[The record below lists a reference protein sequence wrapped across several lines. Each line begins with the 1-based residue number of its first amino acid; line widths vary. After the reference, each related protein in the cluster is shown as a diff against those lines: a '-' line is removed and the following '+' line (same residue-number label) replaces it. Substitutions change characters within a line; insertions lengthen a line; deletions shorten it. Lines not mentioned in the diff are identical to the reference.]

1 MAGRAF
7 ASPLGRGVRGA
18 RGAAAPAANWVVRRR
33 PPDYVLFAFV
43 ATLVVFGVI
52 AVYSASYAF
61 AAFEFDDPNYF
72 FRRQAMWAVIGF
84 GALLV
89 FMNLDYRWLRY
100 LALPLIA
107 VTILMLAAVLVV
119 GDDVNGARRWITI
132 GPFGGQPSELAKFAV
147 LIYMSAWLVAKGE
160 TVRDFQMGVA
170 PFLAIVA
177 LVGGLVMAEP
187 DLGTT
192 LMIAA
197 ITGTLFFVAQSRLSH
212 VLLLAMGT
220 LLAGGVLILASG
232 YRVDR
237 ITSFT
242 SAETDPS
249 GLGFQTLQMLVAF
262 GSGGVWGLGLGVSRQ
277 KFLYVPGAHTDGMMA
292 IIGEELGFV
301 GVVMI
306 LVLFAGVI
314 WRAAR
319 IAHRAPDKFGSL
331 LATGIIAW
339 LGFQL
344 LINVGGV
351 TRMIPLTGIPLP
363 FLSYGGSALA
373 ATMAAVG
380 VLLSISRY
388 AALGP
393 ADEAPRGAV
402 RASVPDVA
410 PGRGSRGQR

>member
-18 RGAAAPAANWVVRRR
+18 RGASTPAVPWVVRRR
-33 PPDYVLFAFV
+33 PPDYVLFALV
-43 ATLVVFGVI
+43 ATLVVFGLIV
-52 AVYSASYAF
+52 VYSASYAF

-72 FRRQAMWAVIGF
+72 IRRQAMWALLGMGIM
-84 GALLV
+84 LV
-89 FMNLDYRWLRY
+89 FMNIDYRWLRY

-107 VTILMLAAVLVV
+107 MTIVLLAAVLAI
-119 GDDVNGARRWITI
+119 GDSVNGAQRWLTF

-160 TVRDFQMGVA
+160 TVRDLQMGVA

-212 VLLLAMGT
+212 VLLLGMGT
-220 LLAGGVLILASG
+220 LLAGGVLILASD
-232 YRVDR
+232 YRLDR

-242 SAETDPS
+242 SAEADPS
-249 GLGFQTLQMLVAF
+249 GLGFQTLQLLVAF

-277 KFLYVPGAHTDGMMA
+277 KFLYVPGSHTDGIMA

-301 GVVMI
+301 GVVMVLI
-306 LVLFAGVI
+306 LFAGVI
-314 WRAAR
+314 WRAAW

-344 LINVGGV
+344 LINVAGV

-388 AALGP
+388 AAL
-393 ADEAPRGAV
+393 DAPEEPLRGAV
-402 RASVPDVA
+402 PAAIDRPA
-410 PGRGSRGQR
+410 RGSRGGR